1 MGKRPKNLKTYSI
14 ALPLAFAN
22 VMVEHG
28 LSEITDK
35 FVLLLSDRG
44 VMTPVTRQPIDREWT
59 RKYYNRHKAEILA
72 LVNKL
77 KEEAEMAK
85 APTEETKTLTGIA
98 KELADV
104 KDLYPSTK
112 ELKGKTEG
120 GRKKAW
126 EKLEYYYKTLA
137 EVCKKVRDKYFQDV
151 NLEAMNF
158 STAALRA
165 EFTDKTKAKRNPAK
179 ARYDTFKKEV
189 KEPLEAVGKYDDVW
203 AGIKLASMVRWLSGI
218 DIAGKGN
225 LSYRHMWTLV
235 QIDDTNMRASIIK
248 DFLSDW
254 DKKKESQKSLASLQ
268 EIIDQ
273 HMDEQTLATIMP
285 KVDADATLDYD
296 TVMAKLRQGEL
307 SVLTNHSMLAVASK
321 ALSDGKSQELGKR
334 LAEIRDT
341 ELNAITKSINKLM
354 VILEVEE

>member
-1 MGKRPKNLKTYSI
+1 MGKQPKNLKGYSI
-14 ALPLAFAN
+14 ALPLAFAH

-28 LSEITDK
+28 LSEITDEY
-35 FVLLLSDRG
+35 VLKLSAKG
-44 VMTPVTRQPIDREWT
+44 VMQPITRLPIDREWT
-59 RKYYNRHKAEILA
+59 RKYYNRHKTEILA

-85 APTEETKTLTGIA
+85 QPTEETKTLTGLT

-126 EKLEYYYKTLA
+126 EKLEYYYKSLA
-137 EVCKKVRDKYFQDV
+137 EVCKKVREKYFGDV
-151 NLEAMNF
+151 NLEAINF

-165 EFTDKTKAKRNPAK
+165 KFTDKSQTKPNPAK
-179 ARYDTFKKEV
+179 AKYDTFKKDV

-203 AGIKLASMVRWLSGI
+203 AGLKLASLVKWLSGI
-218 DIAGKGN
+218 DIASKGN
-225 LSYRHMWTLV
+225 LSYRHMWSLV
-235 QIDDTNMRASIIK
+235 QIDDPAMRASIIK

-296 TVMAKLRQGEL
+296 MVMAKLKQGEL

-321 ALSDGKSQELGKR
+321 ALSDGKAQELGKR
-334 LAEIRDT
+334 LVEIRDT
-341 ELNAITKSINKLM
+341 ELDAITKSIKKLM
-354 VILEVEE
+354 VILEVED